1 MVVSRQVKTR
11 NINMRVSD
19 TSRTIRAGLSHLS
32 LSSPSRRAEFD
43 ARSGGEVAVDAP
55 LLTPGA
61 MANKN
66 DIAATEL
73 LHVKDIYGVVPGQVS
88 YADARTLVR
97 RPFLNWPA

>member
-1 MVVSRQVKTR
+1 
-11 NINMRVSD
+11 
-19 TSRTIRAGLSHLS
+19 
-32 LSSPSRRAEFD
+32 
-43 ARSGGEVAVDAP
+43 
-55 LLTPGA
+55 

-73 LHVKDIYGVVPGQVS
+73 LHVKAIYGVVPGQVS